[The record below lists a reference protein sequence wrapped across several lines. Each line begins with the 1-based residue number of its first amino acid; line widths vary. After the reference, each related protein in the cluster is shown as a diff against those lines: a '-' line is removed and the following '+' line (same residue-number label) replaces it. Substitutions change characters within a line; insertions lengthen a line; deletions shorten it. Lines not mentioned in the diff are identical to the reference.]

1 MPRIRNLSLK
11 ECKWIRCVTSPWRQ
25 FLYSML
31 SLNHTNRCVW
41 NFMLICTWMSHFW
54 CVNNKLAFDAFW
66 RKITTLINS
75 NDRLNTTLCGEAPVG
90 PLARADRLAL
100 CRKTQI
106 RVCNFYVYEYSIYGV
121 GKEGESPEFSGALH
135 HQQSYSIKK
144 CLGNLL
150 KYCRSRNK
158 LKSIFWN
165 CHKECCM
172 SKSEG
177 LNYIR
182 QVSRRCNTRN
192 GTFFPAYFL
201 QCTMEKGLPSSAIEK
216 LS

>member
-1 MPRIRNLSLK
+1 M
-11 ECKWIRCVTSPWRQ
+11 
-25 FLYSML
+25 
-31 SLNHTNRCVW
+31 
-41 NFMLICTWMSHFW
+41 
-54 CVNNKLAFDAFW
+54 D
-66 RKITTLINS
+66 
-75 NDRLNTTLCGEAPVG
+75 GEAPVG

-106 RVCNFYVYEYSIYGV
+106 RVCNFYVYEYTIRRWKRGRIPRIFRSAAPPTV
-121 GKEGESPEFSGALH
+121 VFKEKNIWVICWIIIVQEINLRESFET
-135 HQQSYSIKK
+135 
-144 CLGNLL
+144 
-150 KYCRSRNK
+150 
-158 LKSIFWN
+158 
-165 CHKECCM
+165 CHRECCM

-201 QCTMEKGLPSSAIEK
+201 QSTMEKGLPSSAIEK